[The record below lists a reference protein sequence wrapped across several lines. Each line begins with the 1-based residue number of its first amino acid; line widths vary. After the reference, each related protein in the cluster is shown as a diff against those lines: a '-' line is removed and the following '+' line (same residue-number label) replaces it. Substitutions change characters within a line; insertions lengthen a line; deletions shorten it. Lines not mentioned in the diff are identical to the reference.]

1 MTADFLDTMQGDS
14 GTTSKDQKKKKKNLS
29 AMNSIPSKNV
39 FQNRK
44 VK

>member
-1 MTADFLDTMQGDS
+1 MTVDFLGTIQGDS
-14 GTTSKDQKKKKKNLS
+14 GTTSKDQKEKNLS
-29 AMNSIPSKNV
+29 AMNSIPSKNI